1 MLGDK
6 IVEAEVDSGERS
18 VIDDA
23 GDGQS
28 VVVKLNEADVGDA
41 NSYNS
46 EDILVVSNDENE
58 SMSEVNE
65 VVV

>member
-18 VIDDA
+18 VMDDA
-23 GDGQS
+23 GEGQS

-41 NSYNS
+41 NSDNS

>member
-28 VVVKLNEADVGDA
+28 VVVKLSEADVGDA
-41 NSYNS
+41 NSNNS
-46 EDILVVSNDENE
+46 EDILVVLNEENE
-58 SMSEVNE
+58 SMSGVNE

>member
-6 IVEAEVDSGERS
+6 IVEAEVDSEERS
-18 VIDDA
+18 VKDDV

-28 VVVKLNEADVGDA
+28 VVVKLNEADAGDA
-41 NSYNS
+41 NSDNS
-46 EDILVVSNDENE
+46 EDILVLSNDENE
-58 SMSEVNE
+58 SKNEVNK

>member
-28 VVVKLNEADVGDA
+28 VVVKLSEADVGDA
-41 NSYNS
+41 NSNNS
-46 EDILVVSNDENE
+46 EDMLVVSSDENE

-65 VVV
+65 VVF

>member
-1 MLGDK
+1 MLGDR

-41 NSYNS
+41 NSTNS